1 MLYSCRRHQAGQG
14 AGPGAGNSHAGGVLV
29 LPICLMLGSVANE
42 STGTGIAELDR
53 ALDGLY
59 WGDNVVWVWEGA
71 EVSSQ
76 GIFYDAIARRREDFG
91 RTGYIVLS
99 SDPAMVK
106 ARWPWIEILDAR
118 AGAPITSPRTLL
130 DAIRQFCVHAPRPLM
145 LFDSLEALSI
155 RWGMRVA
162 TDFFGRCC
170 PMLLDLGAIAYW
182 SVPGASQYRT
192 MHREIEQITQCVIV
206 VGEGRLRIGKAE
218 GRPPG
223 VQGQLFRYSVK
234 DGMPKLQPAQA
245 AARVGAALR
254 AYRLRRDLSQSDLAR
269 LADVSPSAISQVERG
284 ERGLSLETL
293 LNLASRLNITLD
305 ELLGGE
311 VTPDYRIGRRHG
323 LSSAPEGS
331 VTPLLD
337 DAEAGM
343 RAYLVSMPRSAVV
356 DAPFAH
362 KGAELVAV
370 VSGLVQVLVGS
381 GRPVLR
387 RAETL
392 LASRRGIDGWRN
404 VGETDAQCL
413 WVLRD

>member
-1 MLYSCRRHQAGQG
+1 
-14 AGPGAGNSHAGGVLV
+14 
-29 LPICLMLGSVANE
+29 
-42 STGTGIAELDR
+42 
-53 ALDGLY
+53 
-59 WGDNVVWVWEGA
+59 VWEGA

-269 LADVSPSAISQVERG
+269 LAGVSPSAISQVERG

-293 LNLASRLNITLD
+293 LTLASRLNITLD

-323 LSSAPEGS
+323 IGSAPGGS